1 MIIAFWSN
9 ANEKSSVTAN
19 MAAISTACVIRYPYS
34 VVMMENYLSR
44 SNLRAAFYGRE
55 TITFDNE
62 VGTNYYDGNGM
73 EGLIRKIYRGDH
85 TKEVLHSYVK
95 KIIPNRL
102 FYIPQRRVLH
112 SEVFDYEFGHGIEPL
127 LKMMEQYA
135 DISFIDTASHQ
146 NLSTKTIL
154 EKADLIVVNLYQNQT
169 ILENFFQNYSSLVSK
184 SVFLINKYEYHTN
197 GHSTVSRSA
206 SHTNLSC
213 KVICR
218 KYDLPLESLIAIP
231 ENELFQIACRSG
243 GVKDFMDSYNNCG
256 KESANYL
263 FMHAIKKATYIILKR
278 AVEAERNKEVAGE
291 QLQKEVD
298 MSLEQV
304 PGRKKHSEME
314 CYTNISYAESRVN
327 AKETLYAEGNS
338 DAREQLVKEE
348 FSFIKESSGKKKSSF
363 TKESSCKEELP
374 YMVEQKEELLCFGMK

>member
-55 TITFDNE
+55 TISFVNE

-135 DISFIDTASHQ
+135 DISFIDTASHH

-169 ILENFFQNYSSLVSK
+169 LLEDFFQNYSSLVSK

-197 GHSTVSRSA
+197 
-206 SHTNLSC
+206 LSC
-213 KVICR
+213 KVICH
-218 KYDLPLESLIAIP
+218 KYDLPMENLIAIP

-278 AVEAERNKEVAGE
+278 AVEAERNREVEESYPAEERSDPNEQCFSKGNSFLKE
-291 QLQKEVD
+291 
-298 MSLEQV
+298 
-304 PGRKKHSEME
+304 
-314 CYTNISYAESRVN
+314 N
-327 AKETLYAEGNS
+327 LYAEGNS
-338 DAREQLVKEE
+338 NAKEQLVKEE
-348 FSFIKESSGKKKSSF
+348 FSFLKESCGKKISF
-363 TKESSCKEELP
+363 TKESACKEELP